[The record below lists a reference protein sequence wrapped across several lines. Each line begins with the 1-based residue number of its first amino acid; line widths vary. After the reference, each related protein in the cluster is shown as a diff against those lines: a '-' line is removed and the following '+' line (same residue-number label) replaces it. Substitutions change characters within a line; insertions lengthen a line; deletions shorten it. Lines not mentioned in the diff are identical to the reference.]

1 MQGSTVPGKQRKLS
15 HCTRGKRATIKFMSS
30 TETRFVAQIGPQLPP
45 GQPAQ
50 TGSSFVLGDA
60 YLLDAAS
67 GTTVA
72 DTFGTPASLI
82 NVILPNIFVFA
93 GILLF
98 IFVVVAGMRM
108 VLSPDDKKN
117 AEEGKKAITFAVT
130 GFAVILGA
138 YWIVQ
143 IIEILT
149 GVDIL
154 L

>member
-1 MQGSTVPGKQRKLS
+1 
-15 HCTRGKRATIKFMSS
+15 MSS
-30 TETRFVAQIGPQLPP
+30 TESWLGIQTTLIAQVPP
-45 GQPAQ
+45 AQPAQPPAQ

-82 NVILPNIFVFA
+82 NVIMPNIFVFA

-117 AEEGKKAITFAVT
+117 AEQGKKAITFAVT
-130 GFAVILGA
+130 GFAVLLGA

>member
-1 MQGSTVPGKQRKLS
+1 
-15 HCTRGKRATIKFMSS
+15 MSS
-30 TETRFVAQIGPQLPP
+30 TESWLGIQTTLIAQVPP
-45 GQPAQ
+45 AQPAQPPAQ

-82 NVILPNIFVFA
+82 NVIMPKIFVFA

-117 AEEGKKAITFAVT
+117 AEQGKKAITFAVT
-130 GFAVILGA
+130 GFAVLLGA